1 MLMRDSQSPGP
12 NSDVAQ
18 RIASLV
24 LAAPGNGTTGDNSTS
39 ATFVLNASDTNST
52 QLYLVPIPA
61 SDVDTLSADLAS
73 SPSTPPPTFI
83 KVALQMAMFDPQTAQ
98 LRSYCM
104 TFNPRP
110 AAPAPMTVEAC
121 MDGSSTDEHKSQ
133 VFAYEPG
140 TGAIRPMWYEGQD
153 SAAED
158 DSDSSTVPTDDPS
171 DGDGSDDD
179 LGGTS
184 NSTTVDP
191 TTPTSSKVVN
201 VTSFQQEALDEQ
213 YGDATRPPTRM
224 ASFKTFAADISSNA
238 RNVTLMFSP
247 VSPEVPPAAPAA
259 QDKAA
264 VPASS
269 TELAMSSTASV
280 SGTATS
286 TAMSDTAT
294 TVTATSEAASSEA
307 TETLTSSD
315 TSSDTA
321 STTSSSAP
329 SSASSTVTE
338 STTSASATAS
348 SAFEVK
354 VYNPY
359 AEDSDSDSISS
370 SATTTFSST
379 STPAASATMTPV
391 STAPYEWMFKQGS
404 LPDLD

>member
-52 QLYLVPIPA
+52 QLYLVPLPA
-61 SDVDTLSADLAS
+61 SDVDALSADPAS
-73 SPSTPPPTFI
+73 SPPTSPPTFI

-98 LRSYCM
+98 LRSYCT

-121 MDGSSTDEHKSQ
+121 TDGSSTDEHKSQ

-140 TGAIRPMWYEGQD
+140 SGAIRPMWYEGQD
-153 SAAED
+153 SAAEH

-201 VTSFQQEALDEQ
+201 VTSFQQEALEEQ

-247 VSPEVPPAAPAA
+247 VSPEVPPAAPVA

-269 TELAMSSTASV
+269 TELASSTTSV

-286 TAMSDTAT
+286 TAMSDTT
-294 TVTATSEAASSEA
+294 TVMTTSSAASSEA
-307 TETLTSSD
+307 TETLTSSSD

>member
-1 MLMRDSQSPGP
+1 MRHLQSPGP
-12 NSDVAQ
+12 NSDVGQ

-52 QLYLVPIPA
+52 QLYLVPIPT
-61 SDVDTLSADLAS
+61 SNVDALSADPTS
-73 SPSTPPPTFI
+73 SSLTPPPAFI
-83 KVALQMAMFDPQTAQ
+83 RVALQMAMFDPQTAQ
-98 LRSYCM
+98 LRSYCT
-104 TFNPRP
+104 TFDPRP

-121 MDGSSTDEHKSQ
+121 TDGSSPDEHKSQ

-140 TGAIRPMWYEGQD
+140 TGAIRPMWYQGQD
-153 SAAED
+153 DAAED
-158 DSDSSTVPTDDPS
+158 NSDSSTVPTEDPS

-224 ASFKTFAADISSNA
+224 ASIKTFAADMSSNA
-238 RNVTLMFSP
+238 RNVTLVFSP
-247 VSPEVPPAAPAA
+247 ASPEVLPAAPPA
-259 QDKAA
+259 QDKVA

-269 TELAMSSTASV
+269 TDLATSSTASA

-294 TVTATSEAASSEA
+294 AVMTTSSAAASGA
-307 TETLTSSD
+307 TETLASFD
-315 TSSDTA
+315 TSSDTT
-321 STTSSSAP
+321 STTSSLAP
-329 SSASSTVTE
+329 PSASSTVTE
-338 STTSASATAS
+338 ATTSASATAS

-359 AEDSDSDSISS
+359 AEDSDSISS
-370 SATTTFSST
+370 SATTSLSST
-379 STPAASATMTPV
+379 GTPAASATMTPV